1 MAALERLHKAK
12 LRGFSLVENLIAIV
26 LVLLVFIAASTAF
39 VTFSL
44 VPKYSKEFRAQTLIE
59 LDYNSLKINQAQA
72 YTYVKQTE
80 GFEFSRK
87 IELAH
92 SSLLK
97 VNYRLTQM
105 DQLVLEK
112 NYYLLKK

>member
-26 LVLLVFIAASTAF
+26 LVLLVFIGASTAF

-59 LDYNSLKINQAQA
+59 LDYKSLKINQAQA

-80 GFEFSRK
+80 GFELSRK

-92 SSLLK
+92 PSLLK